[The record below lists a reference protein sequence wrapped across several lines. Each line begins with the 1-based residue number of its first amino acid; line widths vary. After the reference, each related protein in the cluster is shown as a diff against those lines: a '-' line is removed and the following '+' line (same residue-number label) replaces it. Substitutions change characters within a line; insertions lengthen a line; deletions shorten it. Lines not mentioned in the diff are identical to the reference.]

1 MVLKARYN
9 YGNVMWW
16 ACVDSNGS
24 VMALFLNEDHT
35 DIFISTMNLGIEKSK
50 QQKEYVDYTEAVP
63 GGNLK
68 GGTTETTSE

>member
-1 MVLKARYN
+1 
-9 YGNVMWW
+9 
-16 ACVDSNGS
+16 
-24 VMALFLNEDHT
+24 MALFLNEDHT